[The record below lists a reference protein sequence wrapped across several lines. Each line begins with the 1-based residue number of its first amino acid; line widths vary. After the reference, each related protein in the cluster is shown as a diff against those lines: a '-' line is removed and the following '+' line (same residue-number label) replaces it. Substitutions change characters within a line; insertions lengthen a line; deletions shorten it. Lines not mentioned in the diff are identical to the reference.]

1 MMQPNRSFLFAPG
14 NHPRRVEKSFTTGCD
29 AVILDLEDA
38 VAIAE
43 KPATRATV
51 VAALK
56 LPRSCRGY
64 IRVNSI
70 DTEFCFDD
78 IEAVVGP
85 WLDGIMLPKV
95 ERAAD
100 LQAAD
105 WMMTSLERRHGIVP
119 GTIDL
124 IPIIETAAGHGAA
137 REIAASGGRLKR
149 LSFGG
154 GDYTRDLN
162 LQWTFAEEEIAAVRS
177 EVVLASRLAGID
189 PPIDTVFIHIK
200 EHEHFA
206 RSARKGREFGF
217 QGKLCIHP
225 DQIGPTNDAYTP
237 TDEEAAWARK
247 IISSFNAAEAEGLA
261 SIQVDGY
268 FVDYPIVEKAQRIVT
283 LYDAV
288 FASEAAKPQTA

>member
-38 VAIAE
+38 VAVAE

-51 VAALK
+51 VEALK
-56 LPRSCRGY
+56 QPRTCRGY

-70 DTEFCFDD
+70 DTVFCYDD
-78 IEAVVGP
+78 IEAVLGP

-100 LQAAD
+100 LQAVD
-105 WMMTSLERRHGIVP
+105 WMMTSLERRHGIEP

-124 IPIIETAAGHGAA
+124 IPIIETAQGHAAA

-162 LQWTFAEEEIAAVRS
+162 LQWTFEEEEIAAVRA
-177 EVVLASRLAGID
+177 EVVLASRLANID

-225 DQIGPTNDAYTP
+225 DQVGPTNAAYTP

-247 IISSFNAAEAEGLA
+247 IISSFDVAEADGLA

-288 FASEAAKPQTA
+288 AASKSTNS

>member
-38 VAIAE
+38 VAVAE
-43 KPATRATV
+43 KPGTRATV

-56 LPRSCRGY
+56 LPRNCRGY

-100 LQAAD
+100 LQAVD
-105 WMMTSLERRHGIVP
+105 WMIASLERRHGIEP
-119 GTIDL
+119 GSIDL
-124 IPIIETAAGHGAA
+124 IPIIETAQGHAAA

-162 LQWTFAEEEIAAVRS
+162 LQWTFAEEEISAVRA
-177 EVVLASRLAGID
+177 EVVLASRLAGIEA
-189 PPIDTVFIHIK
+189 PIDTVFIHIK
-200 EHEHFA
+200 QHEHFA
-206 RSARKGREFGF
+206 LSARKGREFGF

-225 DQIGPTNDAYTP
+225 DQVGPTNAAYTP

-247 IISSFNAAEAEGLA
+247 IISSFDIAEAEGLA

-288 FASEAAKPQTA
+288 VANQASITPA

>member
-1 MMQPNRSFLFAPG
+1 MPQPSRSFLFTPG
-14 NHPRRVEKSFTTGCD
+14 NHPRRVEKAFTVGAD

-43 KPATRATV
+43 KPATRATCV
-51 VAALK
+51 EALQAAR
-56 LPRSCRGY
+56 PCRGY
-64 IRVNSI
+64 VRVNSI

-78 IEAVVGP
+78 IDAVVGP
-85 WLDGIMLPKV
+85 WLDGIILPKV

-100 LQAAD
+100 LQAVD
-105 WMMTSLERRHGIVP
+105 WMLTSLERRHGLAP
-119 GTIDL
+119 QSIDL
-124 IPIIETAAGHGAA
+124 MPIIETALGHANA
-137 REIAASGGRLKR
+137 RSIAASGGRLRR

-162 LQWTFAEEEIAAVRS
+162 LQWTFAEDEIAAVRA
-177 EVVLASRLAGID
+177 EIVLASRLANIE

-200 EHEHFA
+200 EQEHFA
-206 RSARKGREFGF
+206 ASARKGRGFGF

-225 DQIGPTNDAYTP
+225 DQVAATHAAYTP
-237 TDEEAAWARK
+237 TDEEAAWANK
-247 IISSFNAAEAEGLA
+247 IIASFAAAEAEGLA

-268 FVDYPIVEKAQRIVT
+268 FVDYPIVEKAQRIVD

-288 FASEAAKPQTA
+288 AAAAKARS

>member
-14 NHPRRVEKSFTTGCD
+14 NHPRRVEKSFTTGAD

-43 KPATRATV
+43 KSSTRAMV
-51 VAALK
+51 VDALK
-56 LPRSCRGY
+56 QPRQCRGY

-78 IEAVVGP
+78 IEAVIGP

-100 LQAAD
+100 LQAVD
-105 WMMTSLERRHGIVP
+105 WMITSLERRHNMELGS
-119 GTIDL
+119 IDL
-124 IPIIETAAGHGAA
+124 IPIIETAQGHARA
-137 REIAASGGRLKR
+137 REIATSGGRLKR

-162 LQWTFAEEEIAAVRS
+162 IQWTFAEDELSAVRA
-177 EVVLASRLAGID
+177 EVVLASRLASIEA
-189 PPIDTVFIHIK
+189 PIDTVFIHIK
-200 EHEHFA
+200 EHGYFA
-206 RSARKGREFGF
+206 RSAQKGREFGF

-225 DQIGPTNDAYTP
+225 DQVTATNTAYTP
-237 TDEEAAWARK
+237 TEFETTWARK
-247 IISSFNAAEAEGLA
+247 IISSFEAAEAEGLA

-268 FVDYPIVEKAQRIVT
+268 FVDYPIVEKAQRIVEV
-283 LYDAV
+283 YDAV
-288 FASEAAKPQTA
+288 MASRQQQ